1 MAIIIP
7 QSSTRKIALL
17 CTEANSLRKS
27 IENLGSS
34 ANKFDNALSNSLDVA
49 IDACNQFNKGIEL
62 AKSAGD
68 LIVDSINGATSTAA
82 TIKSAITKGVTNLP
96 TLPLSI
102 VNEIGTIL
110 TQVVNAEF
118 EQINTDLLFDQLTK
132 FAPDAFGNVIK
143 KINRIPVELRT
154 VTDNAAN
161 VLAKTLDFNSVLNS
175 TKTSVQKK
183 AITSVMSGSKQKLAE
198 TNKLLAQ
205 ETQNILTNINTNL
218 KIVAPSPSSI
228 GNTLNGT
235 PFAVNQLPG
244 LNTDGANV
252 FTLAGNLTGVTSAI
266 FYIEMACEM
275 AKIAKSAINVV
286 NDLIERFQ
294 DCMPT
299 DDELKDILD
308 KAIRNQLNQFL
319 KDITGLSISELERL
333 KEECSAL
340 GD

>member
-7 QSSTRKIALL
+7 QSSNRKIALL
-17 CTEANSLRKS
+17 CAEANALRNS
-27 IENLGSS
+27 IESLGSS
-34 ANKFDNALSNSLDVA
+34 ALKFDSALSNSLNIA

-68 LIVDSINGATSTAA
+68 LIVDSINGITSTVS
-82 TIKSAITKGVTNLP
+82 TIKNAITKGVTNLP

-102 VNEIGTIL
+102 VGEIGTIL
-110 TQVVNAEF
+110 NQVINAEF
-118 EQINTDLLFDQLTK
+118 EQINTDLLFSQLTK

-143 KINRIPVELRT
+143 KINRVPAELRT
-154 VTDNAAN
+154 VTDNATN
-161 VLAKTLDFNSVLNS
+161 VLAKTINFNSILNS
-175 TKTSVQKK
+175 TKTSIQKK
-183 AITSVMSGSKQKLAE
+183 SITCIMSGSKEKLAE
-198 TNKLLAQ
+198 TNKILAQ

-218 KIVAPSPSSI
+218 KKVAPSPISS

-235 PFAVNQLPG
+235 PFAVNELPG
-244 LNTDGANV
+244 LNADKANIL
-252 FTLAGNLTGVTSAI
+252 TLAGNLTGVTSAI

-275 AKIAKSAINVV
+275 AKITKSAINLV

-299 DDELKDILD
+299 DDELKNILD
-308 KAIRNQLNQFL
+308 KAITNQLNKFL

>member
-17 CTEANSLRKS
+17 CAEANSLRKS
-27 IENLGSS
+27 IESLGSS
-34 ANKFDNALSNSLDVA
+34 ALKFDSALSNSLDTI

-68 LIVDSINGATSTAA
+68 LIVDSINGVTSTAA
-82 TIKSAITKGVTNLP
+82 TIKSAISKGVTNLP

-102 VNEIGTIL
+102 VKEIGTIL

-154 VTDNAAN
+154 VADDAAN
-161 VLAKTLDFNSVLNS
+161 VLAKTINFNSVLNS

-183 AITSVMSGSKQKLAE
+183 AITCVMSGSKEKLAE

-205 ETQNILTNINTNL
+205 ETQNILTNVNTNL
-218 KIVAPSPSSI
+218 KRVAPSPTSS
-228 GNTLNGT
+228 GNTLNGL
-235 PFAVNQLPG
+235 PFAVTELPG
-244 LNTDGANV
+244 LNADGANV

-299 DDELKDILD
+299 DDELKAILD
-308 KAIRNQLNQFL
+308 KAVRNQLNQFL
-319 KDITGLSISELERL
+319 KDLTGLSISELERL